1 MHLNVVILSI
11 TKPLKCSI
19 KRLLRS
25 NRNTCIEERGTNSRS
40 ITASVWELFFFLLLF
55 KFCCVFFFFT
65 GISWAL
71 WNQVWKDSPSV
82 QFGECAAETQSYILT
97 FWSFHYFVLKAQI
110 SIDLPQR
117 CDFLHKPVAST
128 FIILLEC
135 FFFMSYRLHLYF

>member
-1 MHLNVVILSI
+1 MRLNIVILSR

-25 NRNTCIEERGTNSRS
+25 NWTTCIEERGTNSRS
-40 ITASVWELFFFLLLF
+40 IAASVWEWFWMSHCLNFVVSFFS
-55 KFCCVFFFFT
+55 T

-97 FWSFHYFVLKAQI
+97 FWSFHHFVLKAQI
-110 SIDLPQR
+110 SIYLPQT

-128 FIILLEC
+128 FIILLEW
-135 FFFMSYRLHLYF
+135 FFLMSYRLHLYF